1 MTLDL
6 AMNSYNTKGIG
17 NERKDKLDFMK
28 IWNFYASKTL
38 KRVRRQLTWY
48 EKRFANHLSDNGLI
62 SKTYRELNE
71 TQQQKASNTTQKWTK
86 DLNIHLTKE
95 DIWITNKHV
104 KRCSISLIIRE
115 MPNKSTMRHH
125 FTPIRMTFIKNKSGL
140 PLWASLVAQLVKKIH
155 LQCWRPGL
163 DPWVGKLSWR
173 RERLPTP
180 VFWPREFHGLYRPWG
195 CRVRHDWV
203 TFTFMVFRSLW
214 FWEA

>member
-1 MTLDL
+1 
-6 AMNSYNTKGIG
+6 MNSYNTKGIG
-17 NERKDKLDFMK
+17 NKRKDKLDFMK
-28 IWNFYASKTL
+28 IWNFYASKNTL

-115 MPNKSTMRHH
+115 MQNKSTMRHH

-140 PLWASLVAQLVKKIH
+140 PLWASLVAQLVKKSTCNAGD
-155 LQCWRPGL
+155 LGSTPGL
-163 DPWVGKLSWR
+163 GRSPGEGKGYPLQYSGLENSMGCIVHGVAKSWTQLSG
-173 RERLPTP
+173 
-180 VFWPREFHGLYRPWG
+180 FHLSKTKTQKNHPPK
-195 CRVRHDWV
+195 
-203 TFTFMVFRSLW
+203 
-214 FWEA
+214 